1 MDGKVIIFSAP
12 SGSGKTTIVHEIMK
26 RVEGLGFSVSATSRA
41 PRPGEVNGRDYY
53 FISPEEF
60 QRKAE
65 RGEFIEW
72 EEVYPGTYYGTLRSE
87 IERLWKE
94 GKNVVFDVDVV
105 GGSNLKRIFGE
116 KALALF
122 IQPPSIEVLKQ
133 RLEQRGTETPESI
146 SKRLA
151 KARFELGYAK
161 LFDRIIIND
170 QLEAA
175 IEQTVEAVKSFL
187 KDKNQV
193 N

>member
-26 RVEGLGFSVSATSRA
+26 RIEGLGFSVSATSRA

-72 EEVYPGTYYGTLRSE
+72 EEVYPGTYYGTLRLE

-122 IQPPSIEVLKQ
+122 IQPPSMEVLKQ

-146 SKRLA
+146 ARRLA
-151 KARFELGYAK
+151 KAGFELGYAK

-175 IEQTVEAVKSFL
+175 IEQTIEAVKSFL
-187 KDKNQV
+187 KDKYQV